1 MLNNILLKVSEGV
14 DQIPILGSKL
24 WDYND
29 FGEMLIRF
37 FIDFVV
43 AFVIIRLIYYPIHKR
58 KDYLFTYFMFNILIF
73 FICILLNSVKL
84 KLGFAF
90 GLFAIF
96 GILRYRT
103 EQLPIKEM
111 TYLFMIIAIA
121 IINSL
126 TNNKISIAEVVF
138 TNIAIMTGAFLLE
151 RVFLLKHE
159 SRKEVVY
166 EKIENVKPENHNQL
180 ISDLKE
186 RTGLEINRIQVGKID
201 FLRDTVRIMIHYYED
216 DPTKSYNEG
225 KTYVSNRNE

>member
-1 MLNNILLKVSEGV
+1 MLNELLLK
-14 DQIPILGSKL
+14 IPILGSKL
-24 WDYND
+24 WDAND
-29 FGEMLIRF
+29 FGEMIIRF
-37 FIDFVV
+37 IIDFVV
-43 AFVIIRLIYYPIHKR
+43 AFIIIRLIYYPIHKR

-126 TNNKISIAEVVF
+126 TNNKISIAEVLF
-138 TNIAIMTGAFLLE
+138 TNIAIVMAAYLLE
-151 RVFLLKHE
+151 KVFLLKHE
-159 SRKEVVY
+159 SRKSVLY
-166 EKIENVKPENHNQL
+166 EKIENVKPEHHETL
-180 ISDLKE
+180 ILDLKE
-186 RTGLEINRIQVGKID
+186 RTGLNIHRVEVGRID
-201 FLRDTVRIMIHYYED
+201 FLKDTVKIIVYYYEE
-216 DPTKSYNEG
+216 DPQLSFHEED
-225 KTYVSNRNE
+225 TYVSNRNE

>member
-1 MLNNILLKVSEGV
+1 MLNNILLE
-14 DQIPILGSKL
+14 IPILGSAFY
-24 WDYND
+24 DYND
-29 FGEMLIRF
+29 FGEMIIRFFMNFSVAFILIRF
-37 FIDFVV
+37 
-43 AFVIIRLIYYPIHKR
+43 IYYPIHKR
-58 KDYLFTYFMFNILIF
+58 KDYLFTYFLFNILIF

-126 TNNKISIAEVVF
+126 TNNKISFAEILF
-138 TNIAIMTGAFLLE
+138 TNIVIIGATYLLE
-151 RVFLLKHE
+151 KVFLLKHE
-159 SRKEVVY
+159 SRKDVLY
-166 EKIENVKPENHNQL
+166 EKIENVKPENHELL

-186 RTGLEINRIQVGKID
+186 RTGLEINRIQIGRID
-201 FLRDTVRIMIHYYED
+201 FLRDTVKIIIYYYEK
-216 DPTKSYNEG
+216 DPSNSFNDNT
-225 KTYVSNRNE
+225 TYVSNRNE